1 MQDMPQRPPLYRVRC
16 RCGFRF
22 IPDGTPDEADLE
34 RQFWAHGW
42 RVENG
47 KYFCSEQ
54 CVQGT
59 KRDVYRE
66 AELRRLEFF
75 AAANEIWGPSFMF
88 PLVRSINKP
97 LREVESWQEGE
108 LEIPKREFRL
118 MELWLAE
125 FRKTGIRPDMTILG
139 WAVRKLLTGLVGRR

>member
-1 MQDMPQRPPLYRVRC
+1 
-16 RCGFRF
+16 
-22 IPDGTPDEADLE
+22 
-34 RQFWAHGW
+34 
-42 RVENG
+42 
-47 KYFCSEQ
+47 
-54 CVQGT
+54 
-59 KRDVYRE
+59 
-66 AELRRLEFF
+66 
-75 AAANEIWGPSFMF
+75 MF